1 MFEMQGQTIEIE
13 DKMGNTIGAL
23 EIDISFDGNICINN
37 MIGFDIA
44 DEDEDDIFNSHGKVR
59 IQANGNI

>member
-1 MFEMQGQTIEIE
+1 MIEMKGQTIEIE
-13 DKMGNTIGAL
+13 DYNGNTIGAI
-23 EIDISFDGNICINN
+23 EVDISFDGNICINN

-59 IQANGNI
+59 IQANGDI